1 MKVNSFMPRGSAPII
16 PRDLWPFVRSEP
28 GVGRRSD
35 ERMKYNGIYFIYNLT
50 INAVGMPLGAVAVKA
65 TGD

>member
-1 MKVNSFMPRGSAPII
+1 MKINSFMPRGSTPII

-35 ERMKYNGIYFIYNLT
+35 ERMKYSGIYFIYN
-50 INAVGMPLGAVAVKA
+50 
-65 TGD
+65 

>member
-16 PRDLWPFVRSEP
+16 PRGLWPSVRSER

-35 ERMKYNGIYFIYNLT
+35 ERRSIRKELTSYN
-50 INAVGMPLGAVAVKA
+50 
-65 TGD
+65 